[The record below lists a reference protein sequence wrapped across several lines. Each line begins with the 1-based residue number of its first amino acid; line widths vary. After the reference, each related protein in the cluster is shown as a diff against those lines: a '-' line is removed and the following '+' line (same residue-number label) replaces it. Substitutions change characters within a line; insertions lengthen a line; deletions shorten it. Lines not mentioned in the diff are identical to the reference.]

1 MANKSIPLK
10 DKQLVVQ
17 RLAEGQSTRQA
28 IQGTG
33 IASNQTAARIGKSYS
48 HAIRQYRQEYL
59 DLIESSGFGLGSR
72 ENRAKLLGDMVWA
85 TKTMRCILPPHRD
98 AFMPLGRREAFIE
111 VEDWP
116 TRLKAIQYIDQLAG
130 INPGTPPVQLNVMQ
144 QQITSR

>member
-1 MANKSIPLK
+1 MANKTIPLK
-10 DKQLVVQ
+10 DKQLVIQ
-17 RLAEGQSTRQA
+17 RLAEGQSTRHA

-48 HAIRQYRQEYL
+48 HAIRQYRQNYL
-59 DLIESSGFGLGSR
+59 DMIERSG
-72 ENRAKLLGDMVWA
+72 RASPQARANVLGDMVWA
-85 TKTMRCILPPHRD
+85 TKTMHCILPPHRD
-98 AFMPLGRREAFIE
+98 PFMPLGRREAFIE